1 MIEKPERKSPTEQL
15 DIQRKTEDIVSGKRP
30 VDILYPYIPPDYK
43 VPFLHIGTEKQLF
56 LDNFILDRFDGV
68 TRVFPKPDRPD
79 EPIIKTLELPWEL
92 RGGIFP
98 VSAVQDPDDNK
109 FKLWYVKDRT
119 RALCYAEADD
129 PLHWEKPLSEKC
141 IPFEDHKATNI
152 VPGQLGS
159 PRRVGAE
166 LRPERGGT

>member
-15 DIQRKTEDIVSGKRP
+15 DIQRKTEDIISGKRP

-79 EPIIKTLELPWEL
+79 EPIIKHWNS
-92 RGGIFP
+92 RG
-98 VSAVQDPDDNK
+98 N
-109 FKLWYVKDRT
+109 
-119 RALCYAEADD
+119 CAEAFFRCR
-129 PLHWEKPLSEKC
+129 LCKTRTTTSSNC
-141 IPFEDHKATNI
+141 
-152 VPGQLGS
+152 
-159 PRRVGAE
+159 
-166 LRPERGGT
+166 GT